1 MMETRACAVL
11 VRRTSACNVHGTQMV
26 LLVAGLLAFFNL
38 LSIGLNAQVSGGVL
52 SGTVTDASQAAIP
65 NVRVTL
71 TNLATGVARAVAT
84 DATGLYTVPD
94 LLPGSY
100 EMTATA
106 LGFTTQVRTDITVN
120 LGARPMLNVV
130 MQAGDSNLVVRVS
143 VSENP
148 VDPASPVTGGN

>member
-1 MMETRACAVL
+1 MRVSASWL
-11 VRRTSACNVHGTQMV
+11 IVR
-26 LLVAGLLAFFNL
+26 
-38 LSIGLNAQVSGGVL
+38 
-52 SGTVTDASQAAIP
+52 P
-65 NVRVTL
+65 E
-71 TNLATGVARAVAT
+71 
-84 DATGLYTVPD
+84 VPAD

-130 MQAGDSNLVVRVS
+130 MQAGDSNVVVRVS

-148 VDPASPVTGGN
+148 VDPASPVTGGNESSSTVLNSPLNGRDWTQLATLKPGVAGVRPESTLGVST